1 MKALTLRL
9 LASLFLLN
17 TAWLSAADTSAPAK
31 TAPPPTRV
39 ACIGDS
45 ITQGVGVK
53 DQKHNAYPAQL
64 AGLLGER
71 WEVRNFGVSGTTMM
85 KKGDRPY
92 VDRPQYRTALEYKP
106 EVVVIALGTNDS
118 KPQNH
123 ETNPDDFGPSYRDMI
138 AEFRKV
144 NPDVRIYACLPP
156 PAFPENW
163 GIRDSVIVQ
172 KLIPIIKQVAKDENV
187 SVIDL
192 HTALEGK
199 DACFPDKVHPNEEGA
214 KLIAQTVR
222 SGLVPANMDILS
234 PVK

>member
-1 MKALTLRL
+1 MKVQTLRL

-17 TAWLSAADTSAPAK
+17 SAWLSAADTSAPAQ
-31 TAPPPTRV
+31 TAPPPMRV

-45 ITQGVGVK
+45 ITLGVGVK
-53 DQKHNAYPAQL
+53 DQKHNSYPAQL
-64 AGLLGER
+64 AALLGER

-92 VDRPQYRTALEYKP
+92 VERPQYRTALDYKP
-106 EVVVIALGTNDS
+106 DIVVIALGTNDS

-138 AEFRKV
+138 AAFRKG

-172 KLIPIIKQVAKDENV
+172 KLIPIIQKVAKDENV

-192 HTALEGK
+192 HSALEDK
-199 DACFPDKVHPNEEGA
+199 ATCFPDKVHPNEEGA
-214 KLIAQTVR
+214 KLIAETVR
-222 SGLVPANMDILS
+222 SGLVPANFDKLI